1 MCTIPF
7 DVKINDETN
16 YCLANDWEKGKY
28 RYSLELSR
36 IRTPKNTILTI
47 GVNPGGET
55 DPRKNT
61 FGATVRRV
69 CNLVIGKDGNDTM
82 YDSVLF
88 VNLTPVI
95 AKSPSELKNNDRIKT
110 HHTDNIKKIKSL
122 IQERDGCIHDILFCF
137 GNSFR
142 YNKDLFSEVIAVIT
156 AALPSDRFGY
166 WCLGLNKKGYPIH
179 PLARMRDMKLTECA
193 LSQLSSCDCSF
204 QLRTS

>member
-7 DVKINDETN
+7 DIRINDETY
-16 YCLANDWEKGKY
+16 YCLSNDWDKGKY

-36 IRTPKNTILTI
+36 TKTPKNTILVI

-55 DPRKNT
+55 DPQKET

-69 CNLVIGKDGNDTM
+69 CNLVIAKGGNDTM

-95 AKSPSELKNNDRIKT
+95 AKSSSELKNNDIVKT
-110 HHTDNIKKIKSL
+110 RHKDNIEKIKSL

-142 YNKDLFSEVIAVIT
+142 YSKELFSEVISVI
-156 AALPSDRFGY
+156 AEALPSDRFRY
-166 WCLGLNKKGYPIH
+166 LCLGLSRKGYPIH
-179 PLARMRDMKLTECA
+179 PLARMGDMKLTECA
-193 LSQLSSCDCSF
+193 LSQLSPCDYSF
-204 QLRTS
+204 QLRTV